1 MSTGIT
7 SLSKLSEV
15 STLYPFAGAEYIYTL
30 ILLGFI
36 VVFFM
41 WQTTMEQLHIR
52 KIMGEAK
59 KEAAPSSAALSP
71 AE

>member
-1 MSTGIT
+1 MSTGIS
-7 SLSKLSEV
+7 SLSKLSEM
-15 STLYPFAGAEYIYTL
+15 SALYPFAGAEYLYTL

-36 VVFFM
+36 VLFFM

-59 KEAAPSSAALSP
+59 SASAPSGAALSP

>member
-1 MSTGIT
+1 MSTGLS
-7 SLSKLSEV
+7 SLSKLSEL
-15 STLYPFAGAEYIYTL
+15 STLYPFAGAEFLYTL
-30 ILLGFI
+30 ILLGF
-36 VVFFM
+36 VVLFFM

-59 KEAAPSSAALSP
+59 SESAPSGAAFSP

>member
-1 MSTGIT
+1 MSTGLS
-7 SLSKLSEV
+7 SLSKLPELT
-15 STLYPFAGAEYIYTL
+15 TLYPFAGAEYVYTL

-36 VVFFM
+36 IVFFM

-52 KIMGEAK
+52 KIMGVKAK
-59 KEAAPSSAALSP
+59 SEAPSSAAFSP

>member
-1 MSTGIT
+1 MSTGLS
-7 SLSKLSEV
+7 SLSKVPELT
-15 STLYPFAGAEYIYTL
+15 TLYPFAGAEYVYTL

-52 KIMGEAK
+52 KIVGEAK
-59 KEAAPSSAALSP
+59 KAAAPSSAAFSP